1 VIASSGWK
9 RVEWSERAALISC
22 SRIGG
27 RNEVSHRP
35 ASVINIDGK
44 RISRDDPVYFIA
56 EIGSNFDRNLN
67 RAKDLIYLAKEAGAD
82 AAKFQHYT
90 AGTLVSDAGFKQLG
104 GRQSHQ
110 AAWKKSVFETY
121 QDASLNRDWTAVL
134 KETCDEASITF
145 MTSPYSLALVDYVE
159 PFVPAY
165 KIGSGDITWPEIIEH
180 IASKGKPVLLA
191 TGASDLQD
199 VKRAMDT
206 VLKVTPD
213 VILLQCNT
221 NYTAGKDNYSY
232 LQLNVLRE
240 FEALY
245 PGVVLGLSDHMPGH
259 VSALGAVALGARVI
273 EKHFTDSTDREGPDH
288 PFSMTPVT
296 WREMVDRT
304 RELEAALGDGRKR
317 VEANER
323 ETVIVQRRCVR
334 AGRNLELGSLLK
346 EEDLTML
353 RPCPADGIAP
363 FEFPKLVGK
372 RLKRAV
378 SVGEHL
384 RWEDVAQND

>member
-1 VIASSGWK
+1 M
-9 RVEWSERAALISC
+9 
-22 SRIGG
+22 
-27 RNEVSHRP
+27 SHRP
-35 ASVINIDGK
+35 ASVIHIDGK

-56 EIGSNFDRNLN
+56 EIGSNFDRDLN
-67 RAKDLIYLAKEAGAD
+67 RAKDLIHLAKDAGAD

-90 AGTLVSDAGFKQLG
+90 AGTLVSDHGFKQLG

-134 KETCDEASITF
+134 KQTCDEAGITF
-145 MTSPYSLALVDYVE
+145 FTSPYSMELVDYVD

-165 KIGSGDITWPEIIEH
+165 KVGSGDITWPAAIEH
-180 IASKGKPVLLA
+180 MASKGKPVLIA
-191 TGASDLQD
+191 TGASDLDD
-199 VKRAMDT
+199 VRRAMDAA
-206 VLKVTPD
+206 LSVTPD

-221 NYTAGKDNYSY
+221 NYTAGQDNYSY

-240 FEALY
+240 YEALY
-245 PGVVLGLSDHMPGH
+245 PGLLLGLSDHMPGH
-259 VSALGAVALGARVI
+259 ISALGAVALGARVI
-273 EKHFTDSTDREGPDH
+273 EKHFTDSTHREGPDH
-288 PFSMTPVT
+288 PFSMTPTT

-304 RELEAALGDGRKR
+304 RELEAALGDGRKKI
-317 VEANER
+317 EDNER

-334 AGRNLELGSLLK
+334 AGRDLERGTILK

-363 FEFPKLVGK
+363 FEARKLVGT

-378 SVGEHL
+378 TAGEHL
-384 RWEDVAQND
+384 RWEDIA